1 MSNVYNLKNTFE
13 FNLFMGRSDF
23 CKIINIHKFP
33 FLILFLFALLGCQEQ
48 GTGPLITNVYIE
60 EVDTFS
66 SSEAIA
72 SKPEVN
78 KNVEIDESSYASG
91 SSADKLT
98 EPIEKKT
105 SVFEEEAPDKDV
117 PLATEAIPEG
127 QLALS
132 PATVF
137 QKPEQKFEVAT
148 PSDNA
153 SKPQFFEENEEN
165 KEKQTKLRKVALEA
179 AFEMLARRAK
189 PILVAPQTQIK
200 ETEDKNKTVGK
211 TKFKIG
217 LLVPLTGSFS
227 YLGNTILGGSE
238 LAFFK
243 MGNPNVELLYFDTA
257 GGKKAV
263 NAAKNA
269 ISNNVDVV
277 IGPLFSDSV
286 YAVKPLLKASDIPV
300 LSFSNNIDV
309 AEPGVWVLGYLPE
322 QQITQLID
330 FAVARGKQ
338 NFGILN
344 SNSQL
349 GNKITNAAINQLAE
363 YGLSART
370 VFELENISQMQQ
382 EELLSQIKTFTKYV
396 DSSKDPLTLP
406 PPAYD
411 TLIIAGDTDFIL
423 QVAPILSYY
432 DLGPDRVLFMGI
444 DKWAQPKILNEPSL
458 QNAVLTLPK
467 RPAEEKFNKV
477 WQDEFTFKS
486 NDLAKISFDA
496 SALVIATSVANP
508 SIPFS
513 DEIAIQPGFIG
524 FSGQF
529 KMSQSGLTERVFE
542 IMEISDNLL
551 VQPSIQ

>member
-1 MSNVYNLKNTFE
+1 MFNENNLTYTDDFKVVLNFT
-13 FNLFMGRSDF
+13 DF
-23 CKIINIHKFP
+23 CKFINMHKFP
-33 FLILFLFALLGCQEQ
+33 CFILFLFVLLGCQEQ
-48 GTGPLITNVYIE
+48 ETGPVISTVYIE
-60 EVDTFS
+60 EIDMLRDSAPIVPKTEIIKNIEIKEASIYSFPLIDNATEPVEQKATIFEKDS
-66 SSEAIA
+66 SDEDVLPAI
-72 SKPEVN
+72 KTTPEVRLALAPA
-78 KNVEIDESSYASG
+78 I
-91 SSADKLT
+91 
-98 EPIEKKT
+98 
-105 SVFEEEAPDKDV
+105 EAPK
-117 PLATEAIPEG
+117 PREKFQIAP
-127 QLALS
+127 
-132 PATVF
+132 PA
-137 QKPEQKFEVAT
+137 
-148 PSDNA
+148 DNA
-153 SKPQFFEENEEN
+153 SKPQSLEES
-165 KEKQTKLRKVALEA
+165 KEQQTKLKKAALEA
-179 AFEMLARRAK
+179 AFEMLARRAE
-189 PILVAPQTQIK
+189 PIQVAPKTQI
-200 ETEDKNKTVGK
+200 EDIEEEKITAEK

-227 YLGNTILGGSE
+227 YLGNTISGGSE

-243 MGNPNVELLYFDTA
+243 MGNPNIELLYFDTA

-263 NAAKNA
+263 NAANKA

-286 YAVKPLLKASDIPV
+286 SAVKPLLKASNIPV

-322 QQITQLID
+322 QQIIQLVD

-344 SNSQL
+344 SKSQL
-349 GNKITNAAINQLAE
+349 GNKITNAATDQLAK
-363 YGLSART
+363 YGLSPRT
-370 VFELENISQMQQ
+370 VFELDNISQMEQ

-411 TLIIAGDTDFIL
+411 TVIIAGDTDFIL

-458 QNAVLTLPK
+458 QKAVLTLPK

-477 WQDEFTFKS
+477 WQEEFTFKS

-496 SALVIATSVANP
+496 SALVIATSVAN
-508 SIPFS
+508 SNIPLS
-513 DEIAIQPGFIG
+513 DDLATQPGFIG

-542 IMEISDNLL
+542 IMEISDKLL